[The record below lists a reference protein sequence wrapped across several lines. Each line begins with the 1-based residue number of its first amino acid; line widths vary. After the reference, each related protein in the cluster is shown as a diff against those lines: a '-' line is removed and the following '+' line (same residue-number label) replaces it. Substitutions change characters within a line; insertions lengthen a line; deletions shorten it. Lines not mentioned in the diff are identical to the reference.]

1 MYIVLFAN
9 CNPVNGRLLLNGH
22 TEWVNPYGY
31 LPGEYYHAMP
41 FYFTLA
47 IIYVVLAFL
56 WYGLSCLTYRH
67 LHAVH
72 LWASAVLLLG
82 MVETA
87 AKYHDFSEWNLTG
100 TRNSGAVTWGLVFGV
115 TKRALSR
122 VLVLLTAMG
131 YGTVRPTLGE
141 DLRRALM
148 LAATYWVVCVVG
160 EQLQATPARETD
172 VAGQAIES
180 DIAALLIMVSALVDA
195 AFYAWTFHSLSW
207 VLAHLKTK
215 ARPRPELTS
224 LYRRFVGVLIV
235 GGVFSFA
242 WAIFG
247 VVQTT
252 GDRRDVH
259 WELDW
264 AVVAVW
270 EVLYLYLLIAVCVL
284 LRPRMDGATS
294 FGYSAVEMA
303 ERDTNQ
309 LMGDHDE
316 ELEYGGRQLSGD
328 DEFAVAEET
337 AFRKG
342 KMAD

>member
-67 LHAVH
+67 
-72 LWASAVLLLG
+72 
-82 MVETA
+82 
-87 AKYHDFSEWNLTG
+87 
-100 TRNSGAVTWGLVFGV
+100 
-115 TKRALSR
+115 
-122 VLVLLTAMG
+122 
-131 YGTVRPTLGE
+131 
-141 DLRRALM
+141 
-148 LAATYWVVCVVG
+148 
-160 EQLQATPARETD
+160 
-172 VAGQAIES
+172 
-180 DIAALLIMVSALVDA
+180 LLIMVSALVDA